1 MLFGQYLNW
10 NDFGS
15 PSIGVTIL
23 ALIFGVMKVF
33 FHIKAILHF
42 ANNASLCLFYIFQIA
57 YFMIVSVNVEDVDLA
72 YA

>member
-33 FHIKAILHF
+33 FHIRAVLHF
-42 ANNASLCLFYIFQIA
+42 ANNPCFCFLFCIILIGTFYDR
-57 YFMIVSVNVEDVDLA
+57 VCKC
-72 YA
+72 

>member
-33 FHIKAILHF
+33 FHIKAVLHF
-42 ANNASLCLFYIFQIA
+42 ANNPSLCFFYIF
-57 YFMIVSVNVEDVDLA
+57 
-72 YA
+72 